1 MLLSHYKSILKYT
14 SMKNTKIFKIV
25 GYFPCQNWIVS
36 WELKST
42 SYDNLCLIIFGWIKI
57 RNECVGRI
65 WFYYYLGGRIG
76 CSIIICVHLKF
87 MTHKM
92 WSTVSPPGFSGF
104 GFFREIVRTKI
115 NKTQKNQVN
124 IKGIKYFCSHKQVLI
139 LLPHNL
145 RQIPFLT
152 LLLPECAT
160 LMEWVGMCT
169 PPGRY
174 HYQTCI
180 Q

>member
-1 MLLSHYKSILKYT
+1 MCWKDLVLLL
-14 SMKNTKIFKIV
+14 
-25 GYFPCQNWIVS
+25 
-36 WELKST
+36 
-42 SYDNLCLIIFGWIKI
+42 FGWK
-57 RNECVGRI
+57 N
-65 WFYYYLGGRIG
+65 WLFNYYLCPSEIYDTQDVIHGI
-76 CSIIICVHLKF
+76 
-87 MTHKM
+87 
-92 WSTVSPPGFSGF
+92 PPGFSGF